1 MTVSP
6 FFCAHIPAADN
17 AHYVKLKVMTCQGE
31 TKVSHLLGTV
41 LFVVTLSVGLS
52 VRKLSMMFC
61 RKQVTKVENR

>member
-1 MTVSP
+1 
-6 FFCAHIPAADN
+6 
-17 AHYVKLKVMTCQGE
+17 MTCQGE